1 MKFKWQKPNVPDLQG
16 LTAERVNARWRND
29 SRSQRRRS
37 RDCDEGT
44 SKSLHRRQLNRV
56 KETALSGN
64 PSQ

>member
-1 MKFKWQKPNVPDLQG
+1 MTFKWRKPNVPDLQG

-44 SKSLHRRQLNRV
+44 SKRRQFNRV
-56 KETALSGN
+56 KEIALSGN